1 MFWFFLLSF
10 LTSEFFHIYGD
21 MMRNPRPMNSS
32 RIDNLNLCRTL
43 STYRNSR
50 DGYKVMFQDI
60 TEYRQLEKIILNFN
74 EIPLKLVHVNKNLLL
89 DFAKTDDITDM
100 ELYIHGSFFYHSVE
114 EMFRML
120 PAEIS
125 YDVIDHHLQNL
136 MISILTYETRNMKFG
151 YSASELQ
158 QCFKINDFAAQSLNI
173 FGDLTVNWFKAFSTG
188 LTRYLNTRKILQ
200 IMRTILNS
208 GPSKSCSHCMRDLS
222 LGCSNLE
229 KCFTDDTKQICSKPC
244 NSYCINVFRGCLAP
258 FILFFPK
265 QSIYSNQNLVRSYSN
280 PIQFD
285 DLNYFLSA
293 TTVYNLIKKG
303 IKETDENEALI
314 QAKLE
319 KFCRRNKPRTLQTTT
334 SLFSNLNGNDHTL
347 NETLSNYLQLNTE
360 EYDKLNNFIKK
371 VARDLNSYLQDRD
384 DKVQYMRNIEL
395 LYCSQEDKNQCWN
408 GSSFDRYTREV
419 PEFTINGQLNNPE
432 VKITIND
439 LKYNFLNEKNVIR
452 KERTDKNNAQ
462 KVNSRSD
469 ILLTNPL
476 LNQKSNREGSLISES
491 SGTHPSI
498 LPGDINIPQ
507 TNPYV
512 FESKPPR
519 YFSETDNRAEV
530 VNTDDL
536 SDQIVVQGCFV
547 DDEDCELNIAV
558 NSIEDNTNERQ
569 FTVLSENESFNNL
582 SESKKKLQ
590 DDPVNDNKTR
600 EFTKKT
606 EISSE
611 KVLNSSASNFS
622 TNLKVQENLYL
633 IINHH
638 EKHLSLLLI

>member
-1 MFWFFLLSF
+1 
-10 LTSEFFHIYGD
+10 
-21 MMRNPRPMNSS
+21 MRNPRPMNSS

-60 TEYRQLEKIILNFN
+60 TEYRQLEKITLNFN

-158 QCFKINDFAAQSLNI
+158 QCFKINDFAAQSVNI
-173 FGDLTVNWFKAFSTG
+173 FGDLTVNWFKALSTG
-188 LTRYLNTRKILQ
+188 LTRYLNTRKIL
-200 IMRTILNS
+200 
-208 GPSKSCSHCMRDLS
+208 
-222 LGCSNLE
+222 
-229 KCFTDDTKQICSKPC
+229 
-244 NSYCINVFRGCLAP
+244 
-258 FILFFPK
+258 
-265 QSIYSNQNLVRSYSN
+265 
-280 PIQFD
+280 QFD

-408 GSSFDRYTREV
+408 GSSFDRYYTM
-419 PEFTINGQLNNPE
+419 
-432 VKITIND
+432 
-439 LKYNFLNEKNVIR
+439 
-452 KERTDKNNAQ
+452 
-462 KVNSRSD
+462 VN
-469 ILLTNPL
+469 
-476 LNQKSNREGSLISES
+476 
-491 SGTHPSI
+491 
-498 LPGDINIPQ
+498 
-507 TNPYV
+507 
-512 FESKPPR
+512 
-519 YFSETDNRAEV
+519 
-530 VNTDDL
+530 
-536 SDQIVVQGCFV
+536 
-547 DDEDCELNIAV
+547 
-558 NSIEDNTNERQ
+558 
-569 FTVLSENESFNNL
+569 
-582 SESKKKLQ
+582 
-590 DDPVNDNKTR
+590 
-600 EFTKKT
+600 
-606 EISSE
+606 
-611 KVLNSSASNFS
+611 
-622 TNLKVQENLYL
+622 
-633 IINHH
+633 
-638 EKHLSLLLI
+638 